1 MPSVT
6 HKLNAHEVSH
16 GVGHRVRN
24 ESSSSSS
31 LEQELR
37 ETVLLGY
44 PTISQ
49 MLAAIKHVADDNAPA
64 QHVCNRDQLLQSKIV
79 NCQFLLKVL
88 IYVSQQS
95 EAEPDDYKI

>member
-1 MPSVT
+1 
-6 HKLNAHEVSH
+6 
-16 GVGHRVRN
+16 
-24 ESSSSSS
+24 
-31 LEQELR
+31 
-37 ETVLLGY
+37 
-44 PTISQ
+44 

-64 QHVCNRDQLLQSKIV
+64 QHVCNRVQLLQSKIV